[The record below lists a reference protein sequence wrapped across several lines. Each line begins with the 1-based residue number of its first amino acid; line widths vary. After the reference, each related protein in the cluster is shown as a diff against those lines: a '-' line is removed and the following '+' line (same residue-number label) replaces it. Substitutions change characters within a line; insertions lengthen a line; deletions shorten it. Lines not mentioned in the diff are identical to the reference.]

1 MKYIN
6 RKNSVQIKFNKSYK
20 INKIIFED
28 LLKYLQTKDNIKICN
43 KEIIPKLLNLVQKYS
58 VRYTPQDNDEKD
70 NLLLF
75 LNEELVLQS
84 DKINKFLKSNLNKN
98 YKKISK
104 YLQIFT
110 KYDLKGNENY
120 MSMIDETGFFTGS
133 QINKMIIDIC
143 LLYPNIILE
152 KVSFD
157 MYIPKHWNLSQIHEN
172 DIKKIINNEHILLN
186 EFYNN
191 EPLIKLL
198 LLVKEKTIDLMEI
211 VKNIPFYS
219 KIIGNNKDTIFNNE
233 IFVKIHKY
241 FFFCALILHID
252 LFEEM
257 RIKYSLD
264 NIGEEKTMKKKSVEA
279 TLMAGFQD
287 PLEKTIAK
295 LIKTY
300 LLIFIKRRKV
310 MNLTNSKIESNILKA
325 KEQEKN
331 RIRLNLKNLTNE
343 QRKIENI
350 MKNNKLGKWGFGR
363 SRAVFEYDANQYD
376 KERDEI
382 ENKILKEKEA
392 GVITD
397 TTKANM
403 ELYQIQQEEL
413 EYLEEQDV
421 NDRISREINY
431 LDTREDGEMDGE
443 EEW

>member
-1 MKYIN
+1 
-6 RKNSVQIKFNKSYK
+6 
-20 INKIIFED
+20 
-28 LLKYLQTKDNIKICN
+28 
-43 KEIIPKLLNLVQKYS
+43 
-58 VRYTPQDNDEKD
+58 
-70 NLLLF
+70 
-75 LNEELVLQS
+75 
-84 DKINKFLKSNLNKN
+84 
-98 YKKISK
+98 
-104 YLQIFT
+104 
-110 KYDLKGNENY
+110 
-120 MSMIDETGFFTGS
+120 
-133 QINKMIIDIC
+133 
-143 LLYPNIILE
+143 
-152 KVSFD
+152 
-157 MYIPKHWNLSQIHEN
+157 
-172 DIKKIINNEHILLN
+172 
-186 EFYNN
+186 
-191 EPLIKLL
+191 
-198 LLVKEKTIDLMEI
+198 
-211 VKNIPFYS
+211 
-219 KIIGNNKDTIFNNE
+219 
-233 IFVKIHKY
+233 
-241 FFFCALILHID
+241 
-252 LFEEM
+252 
-257 RIKYSLD
+257 
-264 NIGEEKTMKKKSVEA
+264 
-279 TLMAGFQD
+279 
-287 PLEKTIAK
+287 
-295 LIKTY
+295 
-300 LLIFIKRRKV
+300 